1 MYKGHLCTCSQSGMF
16 RTLDSLLTC
25 SGFSGP
31 LLLPLPSGM
40 PAGTDPAACCYH
52 LGYEELTSRTPRL
65 VGGTSTLPTPR
76 QRSRDLWSPGSRAGN
91 ASPSR
96 AVTGT
101 SSPSWSSAEI
111 GAFGLYI
118 LNRVY
123 LAPCPWHRVGP
134 R

>member
-25 SGFSGP
+25 SGFSGL

-40 PAGTDPAACCYH
+40 LAGTDPAACCYH

-65 VGGTSTLPTPR
+65 VGGTSTLPIPR
-76 QRSRDLWSPGSRAGN
+76 HQRSRDLWSPGSRAGN
-91 ASPSR
+91 GSPSR

-111 GAFGLYI
+111 WPLYSEQSVPGS
-118 LNRVY
+118 LPM
-123 LAPCPWHRVGP
+123 AQSGT
-134 R
+134 